1 MIANLYH
8 RRKILLRLLRA
19 DTFILLTNDPD
30 EPGGLPSYLDTN
42 VVEPEDMIESMAVQA
57 EQLYQ
62 AERVVNALTNELEI
76 KRSNPTTQRLR

>member
-1 MIANLYH
+1 M
-8 RRKILLRLLRA
+8 RLLRA

-30 EPGGLPSYLDTN
+30 EPKGLPSYLDTN
-42 VVEPEDMIESMAVQA
+42 VVEHEDMIKSMAVQA

-76 KRSNPTTQRLR
+76 MRSNPVTQRLLKAGRTFLG